1 MQNSLSQVER
11 VLDGDERIYRKGDQ
25 LWKNAPTRHQAEE
38 MRKST
43 CNRLLRFTSD
53 YPDAAKVAAR
63 LARCRERHRCLSP
76 ACPVCAR
83 AYQRVLVEAVDD
95 LIRSLTRKERLA
107 LQKLDLVDVLAEER
121 SIRRVNSLHIKKLK
135 RRTTARLD
143 GVGHSGW
150 LIGAVD
156 ISRNVNGSGKRIIQN
171 HWCPHVGGVLLKP
184 KTPDFKELLRRRYKT
199 NDHVRR
205 PTRMQP
211 SDGTPYAISYLF
223 KIRHYRRVSY
233 EDGGGRR
240 QTNSVDLRPKE
251 HVRSLIALN
260 ALCFDDL
267 VYLRQCRMWATHK
280 GKRWRL
286 IIEPIK
292 SVSSSRTNWLIKAA
306 EAVRKPRKPP
316 DK

>member
-1 MQNSLSQVER
+1 
-11 VLDGDERIYRKGDQ
+11 
-25 LWKNAPTRHQAEE
+25 
-38 MRKST
+38 
-43 CNRLLRFTSD
+43 
-53 YPDAAKVAAR
+53 
-63 LARCRERHRCLSP
+63 
-76 ACPVCAR
+76 
-83 AYQRVLVEAVDD
+83 VLVEAVDD
-95 LIRSLTRKERLA
+95 LIRNLTKRERLA

-121 SIRRVNSLHIKKLK
+121 RIRRVNSLHLKKLK

-143 GVGHSGW
+143 AIGHSGW
-150 LIGAVD
+150 LIGGVD
-156 ISRNVNGSGKRIIQN
+156 ISRNVNGSGKRVIQN
-171 HWCPHVGGVLLKP
+171 HWCPHVGSILLKP
-184 KTPDFKELLRRRYKT
+184 KTPGFRKLLRQRYKS

-211 SDGTPYAISYLF
+211 SDGSPYAISYIF

-233 EDGGGRR
+233 EDGRGRR

-267 VYLRQCRMWATHK
+267 VYLRQCRMWATRD

-292 SVSSSRTNWLIKAA
+292 TVSSSRTNRPIKASKA
-306 EAVRKPRKPP
+306 IENARKPRIIK
-316 DK
+316 DQHATL